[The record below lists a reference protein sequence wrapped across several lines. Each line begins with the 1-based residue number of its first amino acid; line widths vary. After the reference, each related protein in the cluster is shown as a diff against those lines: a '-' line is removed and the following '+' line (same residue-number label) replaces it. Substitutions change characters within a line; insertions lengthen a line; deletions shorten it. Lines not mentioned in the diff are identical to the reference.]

1 MAHTISALQK
11 DLIAKVQAQREAK
24 RRAQAARAKNDFDLA
39 EIYFQQEHQLT
50 QEIDDLQAELED
62 AMLNAVRGN

>member
-24 RRAQAARAKNDFDLA
+24 RRAQDARRTVDSGRAAARIARQPWNS
-39 EIYFQQEHQLT
+39 Q
-50 QEIDDLQAELED
+50 
-62 AMLNAVRGN
+62 RWSRR

>member
-24 RRAQAARAKNDFDLA
+24 RRAQEARSKNDFDLA
-39 EIYFQQEHQLT
+39 AIYFQQEHALT
-50 QEIDDLQAELED
+50 QEIDDLQSELED
-62 AMLNAVRGN
+62 AMLKAVRSN